1 MYLLPLV
8 RALALTDVVNPYSLT
23 EEIKMSE
30 IQEEGFSSQ
39 AAQQN
44 NAQPRQNPEVR
55 QAPKNDLGLG
65 TSLQQ
70 LSALSAVRASANT
83 AAGSTK
89 EVMETL
95 EKVMARIENVP
106 AAIKPALTPIE
117 SNDLLISAIAISLE
131 FKNTLYYSVLL
142 FESLGVPIQNAELPS
157 YGRNIPVDRS
167 TSDYWDPVMTSITES
182 ILTNKFPSSSREHVT
197 CTAHIVVPGHIDLK
211 SEEKLAYFYD
221 HCIASLMCDI
231 KLINGEPSHDPSFK
245 PALLSSR
252 NLLLNAK
259 FDFTPGATYQST
271 TGEPILA
278 DFNAILY
285 ARDASKVNALNQ
297 SSHNVGGDIC
307 LTSAMGYVDF
317 IRCQPMQI
325 QYGQQTVP
333 GYYPVIVLTQLSTL
347 SKAGTAKT
355 LDDNLLSFLLSL
367 PLVLPLADSN
377 QRWVQVFE
385 PTLAGAGNKPSIGHL
400 ALEHNVY
407 PGQQH
412 KPQSLPILPG
422 NDVSNDPNRLTAR
435 QMAQYYCLPSVMV
448 ALDYKQGGPLEWLHR
463 ILVEATPGSVAEQLI
478 IRELDIF
485 SGGAFGKIWAD
496 MKQPICSAEH
506 TYLHAGYFTAP
517 NGNQCDIRSVDYL
530 SVLESSEGD
539 LSTINAFAA
548 GFYPGTTDYERM
560 YAKRKFLET
569 VAPTFKCTGLNTR
582 VFINNNFISAI
593 DQMLSQVGLSF
604 TLEGFNDINGIG
616 GQRPMLNAQ
625 YLTPMTSHGTFGFNR
640 LNQQQMQGRNLFGNS
655 SYHNWGR

>member
-1 MYLLPLV
+1 M
-8 RALALTDVVNPYSLT
+8 N
-23 EEIKMSE
+23 E
-30 IQEEGFSSQ
+30 IQEEGF
-39 AAQQN
+39 AAKT
-44 NAQPRQNPEVR
+44 NAQVNTNTQSRPGPEVR
-55 QAPKNDLGLG
+55 QPPKPDSNLG

-70 LSALSAVRASANT
+70 LSALSSVRASANT
-83 AAGSTK
+83 SAGSTK
-89 EVMETL
+89 PVMEVL

-106 AAIKPALTPIE
+106 AAVKPSLTPIE
-117 SNDLLISAIAISLE
+117 SNDLLISGITVSLE
-131 FKNTLYYSVLL
+131 MNNALYYSVLL

-157 YGRNIPVDRS
+157 FGRTIPVDRS
-167 TSDYWDPVMTSITES
+167 TADYWDPIMMSITES
-182 ILTNKFPSSSREHVT
+182 ILVNKFPNPSRTKVI
-197 CTAHIVVPGHIDLK
+197 CTSHIVVPNHIDLK

-221 HCIASLMCDI
+221 HSIASLISDI
-231 KLINGEPSHDPSFK
+231 KLLNGQPSHDPSFK
-245 PALLSSR
+245 PSLLASR

-285 ARDASKVNALNQ
+285 ARDASKVNSLQQ

-317 IRCQPMQI
+317 IRSPPMQI

-347 SKAGTAKT
+347 SNAGTAKT

-367 PLVLPLADSN
+367 PLVLPLADGN

-385 PTLAGAGNKPSIGHL
+385 PTLAGAGNKASIGNL
-400 ALEHNVY
+400 SLEHNVY
-407 PGQQH
+407 PGAQH
-412 KPQSLPILPG
+412 KPQIMSIVPG
-422 NDVSNDPNRLTAR
+422 NDISNDPSKLTAR
-435 QMAQYYCLPSVMV
+435 QMASYYCQQSVMV

-463 ILVEATPGSVAEQLI
+463 ILVEATPGSNAEQLI
-478 IRELDIF
+478 IRELDAF
-485 SGGAFGKIWAD
+485 SDGVFGKIWAD
-496 MKQPICSAEH
+496 MKQPVCSAEH
-506 TYLHAGYFTAP
+506 TYLHAGYFSSP
-517 NGNQCDIRSVDYL
+517 QGNQCDIRSVDYL

-539 LSTINAFAA
+539 LSTINSFAA

-569 VAPTFKCTGLNTR
+569 VAPTFKCTGLTTR

-593 DQMLSQVGLSF
+593 DQMLSKVGLSF
-604 TLEGFNDINGIG
+604 ILEGFNDINGVG
-616 GQRPMLNAQ
+616 GQRPMLNSQ

-640 LNQQQMQGRNLFGNS
+640 LNQQTMQGRNLFGNS
-655 SYHNWGR
+655 PYHNWG